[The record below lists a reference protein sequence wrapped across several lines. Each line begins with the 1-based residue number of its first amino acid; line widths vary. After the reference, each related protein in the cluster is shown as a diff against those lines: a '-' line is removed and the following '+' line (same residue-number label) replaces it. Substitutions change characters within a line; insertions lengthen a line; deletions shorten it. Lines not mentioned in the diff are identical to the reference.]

1 MIIPP
6 RGTKP
11 PAPTGEKKVPVL
23 PGRVVETQG
32 PKKLVIPPRGTPP
45 APKAELPK
53 KVPVIPKRGTTPI
66 LPSEALG
73 AAAFNKAKLPDKA
86 KLAALLAKNAR
97 GQAGD
102 MHPGDRLTVLPEAAS
117 SGIHLTIKELLKQHP
132 LPLNGAGE
140 EFILDDWQEEDI
152 LKLMGWTRT
161 GVFLPVG
168 AGKTVIATLV
178 ALAYKTE
185 INIVLIQPILMG
197 QWVKWL
203 NSVGNSGGA
212 VAYQGSP
219 KKRAEINLRGNRWW
233 VMTYDIFKNDFE
245 KLFRMT
251 LNHSVTLIVDEAQ
264 AIKNSGTAL
273 WKKCNTFS
281 LGRNLIMMT
290 GTELNSPDDA
300 YGYVKIKTPTIY
312 KSYGHFERVHHGEVD
327 FFGKVLEYTNLDL
340 MTQNLYFQSVQ
351 RTPEEVHASKPK
363 ARYIPFPYKLAPEH
377 QRLYDKLANEQILLM
392 ENGGKWDATTAQ
404 GLYTYCQ
411 QIVINLN
418 KFSGNPDARPACFDV
433 LDTLADSIGMGQTHG
448 ANKMIVWTW
457 FKDSTRTVLEYL
469 ESLYPG
475 RVGVAYG
482 ESNSQKAADRFE
494 NDPDNWWLVAQPLS
508 AGAGWNPQYV
518 CWNMVFL
525 EVPTR
530 TIPFR
535 QSAGRVDRKGQK
547 FNANIWIGQAEGTI
561 QTSLYNNLLAND
573 ELVQRVQGNPR
584 DLRAIISGS
593 L

>member
-1 MIIPP
+1 
-6 RGTKP
+6 
-11 PAPTGEKKVPVL
+11 VP
-23 PGRVVETQG
+23 
-32 PKKLVIPPRGTPP
+32 VIPPR
-45 APKAELPK
+45 
-53 KVPVIPKRGTTPI
+53 RTTPI
-66 LPSEALG
+66 LPSESLG
-73 AAAFNKAKLPDKA
+73 ASAFNKAKLPNRDALEAILNKA
-86 KLAALLAKNAR
+86 GRNNAADMPP
-97 GQAGD
+97 GQ
-102 MHPGDRLTVLPEAAS
+102 RLTVLPES
-117 SGIHLTIKELLKQHP
+117 KGTGIHLSIKELLAKHP
-132 LPLNGAGE
+132 LPPTPTGE

-152 LKLMGWTRT
+152 LKLMSWSRV

-168 AGKTVIATLV
+168 AGKTVIATMV
-178 ALAYKTE
+178 ALAYNTE
-185 INIVLIQPILMG
+185 INVVVLPPILIP
-197 QWVKWL
+197 QWVKWI
-203 NSVGNSGGA
+203 NSVGGSGGA
-212 VAYQGSP
+212 INYEGGP
-219 KKRAEINLRGNRWW
+219 KVRAAIDLRKYRWW
-233 VMTYDIFKNDFE
+233 IMSYGIFKNDFE
-245 KLFRMT
+245 KLMKAT

-290 GTELNSPDDA
+290 GTELNSPADS

-312 KSYGHFERVHHGEVD
+312 QSYGHFERVHVGKTD
-327 FFGKVLEYTNLDL
+327 FFGTVQEWVNLDL
-340 MTQNLYFQSVQ
+340 MNENLYFQSVQ
-351 RTPEEVHASKPK
+351 RTKEQVHAAVPK
-363 ARYIPFPYKLAPEH
+363 ARYIPFPYKLDPEH
-377 QRLYDKLANEQILLM
+377 QRLYEKLANEQILLT
-392 ENGGKWDATTAQ
+392 EDGGKWDATTSQA
-404 GLYTYCQ
+404 LYTYLQ
-411 QIVINLN
+411 QIVINWG
-418 KFSGNPDARPACFDV
+418 KFSGNDNARPACFDV
-433 LDTLADSIGMGQTHG
+433 LDTLAESIGMGQTHG

-457 FKDSTRTVLEYL
+457 FKDSTRSVVNYL

-518 CWNMVFL
+518 CWNSVFL

-547 FNANIWIGQAEGTI
+547 YNANIWIAQAQETI
-561 QTSLYNNLLAND
+561 QTFLYNNLLSND

-593 L
+593 LL